1 MDNLNGSIIW
11 RRGCVDSTDLEM
23 GCANRVIQSQGID
36 VEACVCGTSLC
47 NEKMGDLPP
56 DNNGSNKLNLE
67 FILIF
72 FYIIP
77 FFLKYSYNL

>member
-23 GCANRVIQSQGID
+23 GCANRVIQSKGID
-36 VEACVCGTSLC
+36 VEACVCATSLC

-56 DNNGSNKLNLE
+56 NGSNKLNIE
-67 FILIF
+67 FMSIF
-72 FYIIP
+72 FYIVP
-77 FFLKYSYNL
+77 FFLQYSYNL